1 MIFKLIVLSL
11 SLTDFRNEIRKKL
24 ESCGIVEDGN
34 DASKLYKKQLFKLN
48 DELIAADP
56 EEDSSVMDKVR
67 AKLNDLFINAQ
78 TEHDVIATS
87 LATTL
92 TKKIDALIANQ
103 KEHVA
108 YALKKAVTELYLDAR
123 KKVAALYVGAE
134 KESGKHLFKHT
145 NKISPYD
152 THTYFPPPLSLSL
165 SLSLKSQCAGLEEE
179 FGIL

>member
-1 MIFKLIVLSL
+1 
-11 SLTDFRNEIRKKL
+11 L

-34 DASKLYKKQLFKLN
+34 DASKLYEKQLFTLN

-92 TKKIDALIANQ
+92 TKKIDALIAKQ

-108 YALKKAVTELYLDAR
+108 YAFKKAVTELYLYAQ
-123 KKVAALYVGAE
+123 KKVAALYVEAE
-134 KESGKHLFKHT
+134 KESG
-145 NKISPYD
+145 
-152 THTYFPPPLSLSL
+152 
-165 SLSLKSQCAGLEEE
+165 
-179 FGIL
+179 